1 MQFRANQSSGTR
13 RIGQRHPFSFCYR
26 WAIVAVGTVLFGY
39 AFFRI
44 LFPSITRGYW
54 WDRNVL
60 YGLPAI
66 AGLLAMLFVIWG
78 LFRLTD
84 RLAQRHLNRMVLILM
99 LSSCVLCILFTALFS
114 IAPAWDYGVLLKSAL
129 DFSSRG
135 ILTDP
140 VYFARYP
147 FQIYPLLYLSFFMK
161 LIRAQTMAA
170 ACGMSYVLNTVHILL
185 AVFGAFLFGKL
196 CRGTRF
202 GLKILLLCLLS
213 LPLWLYASICYTDTL
228 ALPFP
233 IWTLVLWLYARKTPF
248 GARRQK
254 LRKIALYLGS
264 GAAAGLGLRI
274 KSIAAIGL
282 IALVLFIVFE
292 RAGGPESEEGSSG
305 FPGRPAAQKG
315 IALLLLLAG
324 FLAAAAGASLAA
336 KAAGYGDM
344 HDDRYTYP
352 MTHWF
357 MMGANRETTGGY
369 LKDDDL
375 YTRSIPTHAERE
387 KQTAERYAER
397 LRMDGATGYLRFL
410 MDKLEAMLCT
420 GNYQAGGK
428 LAQHPLIKHEAL
440 RSHDQ
445 PLVQLYLAFEQAFQ
459 SAILLS
465 LLAGLFL
472 IARKPEGW
480 VFRLSAMLLIGT
492 VLFLLVW
499 EGKARYLVFLIP
511 VINAAAAAG
520 FCSMQEGLD
529 RLRTIRNTRKRS
541 VEQG

>member
-1 MQFRANQSSGTR
+1 ML
-13 RIGQRHPFSFCYR
+13 
-26 WAIVAVGTVLFGY
+26 V
-39 AFFRI
+39 
-44 LFPSITRGYW
+44 
-54 WDRNVL
+54 
-60 YGLPAI
+60 
-66 AGLLAMLFVIWG
+66 MLFVIWG

-84 RLAQRHLNRMVLILM
+84 RLAQRRLNRMVLILM
-99 LSSCVLCILFTALFS
+99 LSAFALCILCTALFA

-129 DFSSRG
+129 DLSSRG

-140 VYFARYP
+140 AYFARYP

-161 LIRAQTMAA
+161 LIRAQSMMA
-170 ACGMSYVLNTVHILL
+170 ACGVSYVLNTVHILL

-248 GARRQK
+248 GACRQK
-254 LRKIALYLGS
+254 LQKIALYLGS
-264 GAAAGLGLRI
+264 GVIAGLGLRI

-282 IALVLFIVFE
+282 IALVLFVLFD
-292 RAGGPESEEGSSG
+292 RAGQPEPAEHSPG
-305 FPGRPAAQKG
+305 FPGCAAAQKG

-324 FLAAAAGASLAA
+324 FLAAAAGASLVA

-369 LKDDDL
+369 LKSDDL
-375 YTRSIPTHAERE
+375 YTRSIPTYAERE

-397 LRMDGATGYLRFL
+397 LRMDGAGGYLRFL

-428 LAQHPLIKHEAL
+428 LAQHPLMEHETL
-440 RSHDQ
+440 SSQDK
-445 PLVQLYLAFEQAFQ
+445 PLVQVYLAFEQAFQ
-459 SAILLS
+459 SVILLS

-472 IARKPEGW
+472 TARKPDGW

-520 FCSMQEGLD
+520 FCSMQEGLR
-529 RLRTIRNTRKRS
+529 RLRTSWNNRKRTDG
-541 VEQG
+541 QG